1 MSFNG
6 KVFICS
12 CRQELRNKDDVDR
25 HDKKWFDLGHT
36 KQCQFPDCDKVS
48 PQTFNAKRHWKT
60 HLPAELRKHF
70 CRKCSASYAKKQHL
84 KKHEAA
90 DTCLYNRQRCQTKSE
105 DDTGTSVLP
114 ANALQ
119 NDRSIAIANVAELEP
134 TSPKDLSNQTSLHS
148 DFLNE
153 RVLPISEWTD
163 FMFADLGFISAA
175 DAPCEQPQRSFG
187 YASFDSLP
195 TTTLQNLGPLPTLGH
210 CFDMVLSYDNPR
222 VNCGNH
228 YGDPQVHSCEDGVP
242 VALAYAKWHSAT
254 SDAGAV
260 HLRWEKAVRTRS
272 MKKIDKT
279 ISKIGSP
286 YRKDKARL
294 QAASATKDEGK
305 TTRLSIRSG
314 LRSQSLRK

>member
-1 MSFNG
+1 MRPPTLAFT
-6 KVFICS
+6 IA
-12 CRQELRNKDDVDR
+12 RDVR
-25 HDKKWFDLGHT
+25 PNPRT
-36 KQCQFPDCDKVS
+36 
-48 PQTFNAKRHWKT
+48 T
-60 HLPAELRKHF
+60 
-70 CRKCSASYAKKQHL
+70 
-84 KKHEAA
+84 
-90 DTCLYNRQRCQTKSE
+90 
-105 DDTGTSVLP
+105 
-114 ANALQ
+114 
-119 NDRSIAIANVAELEP
+119 LEP
-134 TSPKDLSNQTSLHS
+134 RSYRPTPCRTIGPLLLQTWLSWSLHS